1 MDAEACDI
9 KAVTGGREGS
19 RMKTRPS
26 SQESIAMAQTE
37 CPWCAG
43 PAALVAEGPTVAP
56 HALDCAECGV
66 RVELAQDPVEAR
78 LARAA

>member
-1 MDAEACDI
+1 
-9 KAVTGGREGS
+9 
-19 RMKTRPS
+19 MKTRLS

-43 PAALVAEGPTVAP
+43 PAALVAEGLRDVPN
-56 HALDCAECGV
+56 ALDCAECGV
-66 RVELAQDPVEAR
+66 RVELAPDPVEAR